1 MRATQHVGGLYLTVA
16 DSLAPLPSNNNHNN
30 NNQLAAIFFKIVVK
44 GTLRSQNIASQT
56 SV

>member
-1 MRATQHVGGLYLTVA
+1 MQNKIYKSFVA
-16 DSLAPLPSNNNHNN
+16 EKLSTLVINTGYELISD

-44 GTLRSQNIASQT
+44 DTLRSRNIASRT